1 MQEFRDLPGPAAFV
15 RRVVKKLR
23 GGSSVV
29 LRFPARLPD
38 GLETELRKRCN
49 WGQEWTSLHAD
60 DAGKRRC
67 LLGRALA
74 DLKPPVPARELLRSP
89 RFQSRIIWIHGIRPE
104 GWLNWRDLLSRYSD
118 ACRNQGSGVP
128 PSVFVV
134 PLCGQGFNQPELTE
148 VSVHYCAFRDV
159 VHRDDLFM
167 LALRE
172 KDLPDREHRFLV
184 AATVAHVAQWDV
196 GLAKRLIG
204 ARLESILRPW
214 AILEADA
221 TERGWSKQTPE
232 TWEAGTVDGPTAR
245 PLVHSSLLCAK
256 GRLAELNRRLWAA
269 QASALLPMV
278 SDRQAE
284 IVREFGAAF
293 KLPLLLS
300 KDEGQPASVS
310 SLDHVELR
318 HLVRYREELGAPRAA
333 VNRASPLNRLRNKLA
348 HYELLDLATNEWRDW
363 KLLSG
368 RL

>member
-1 MQEFRDLPGPAAFV
+1 MLGLWDLPGPVAFV

-29 LRFPARLPD
+29 LRFPAGVAD
-38 GLETELRKRCN
+38 GLEADLQRRCD
-49 WGQEWTSLHAD
+49 WGHEWTLLRAD
-60 DAGKRRC
+60 DAEKRGH
-67 LLGRALA
+67 LFGRAMA

-89 RFQSRIIWIHGIRPE
+89 RFRNRIIWIHGISPD
-104 GWLNWRDLLSRYSD
+104 GWLNWRDLLLRYSD
-118 ACRNQGSGVP
+118 ACRNQGSGAP
-128 PSVFVV
+128 PSVFVL
-134 PLCGQGFNQPELTE
+134 PLCGDGFIQSELSD
-148 VSVHYCAFRDV
+148 VSVQYCEFRDV

-172 KDLPDREHRFLV
+172 KDLPDREHRFLI

-204 ARLESILRPW
+204 ARPESILRPW

-256 GRLAELNRRLWAA
+256 GRLPEVNRRLWAA

-278 SDRQAE
+278 GDRQAE
-284 IVREFGAAF
+284 IVREFGPDF
-293 KLPLLLS
+293 RLPLVFS
-300 KDEGQPASVS
+300 TDDGRPASVS
-310 SLDHVELR
+310 SLDRVELR
-318 HLVRYREELGAPRAA
+318 HVVRYREELGAPRAA
-333 VNRASPLNRLRNKLA
+333 VDRAWPLNRLRNKLA
-348 HYELLDLATNEWRDW
+348 HYELLDLATDEWKDW

-368 RL
+368 RS

>member
-1 MQEFRDLPGPAAFV
+1 M
-15 RRVVKKLR
+15 
-23 GGSSVV
+23 
-29 LRFPARLPD
+29 
-38 GLETELRKRCN
+38 
-49 WGQEWTSLHAD
+49 
-60 DAGKRRC
+60 
-67 LLGRALA
+67 
-74 DLKPPVPARELLRSP
+74 
-89 RFQSRIIWIHGIRPE
+89 
-104 GWLNWRDLLSRYSD
+104 
-118 ACRNQGSGVP
+118 
-128 PSVFVV
+128 FVV
-134 PLCGQGFNQPELTE
+134 PLCGADFNQPELTE

-172 KDLPDREHRFLV
+172 RDLPDPEYRFLI

-204 ARLESILRPW
+204 ARPESVLRPR
-214 AILEADA
+214 AIVEADA
-221 TERGWSKQTPE
+221 TRRGWSKQTPE

-245 PLVHSSLLCAK
+245 PLVHSSLLFAK

-269 QASALLPMV
+269 QASTLLPMV

-284 IVREFGAAF
+284 IVREFGDAF

-300 KDEGQPASVS
+300 RDDGQPAPVS

-318 HLVRYREELGAPRAA
+318 HVVRYREELGVPRAA
-333 VNRASPLNRLRNKLA
+333 VNRALPLNRLRNRLA

-368 RL
+368 RS